1 MDKKPKMYQNKVNKE
16 FHNNKTVFISYD
28 NDNSIS
34 NDYNKIFDSN
44 IIRNKIDKII
54 NSNNFIYSKLV
65 HIVIGNDTITRKIVG
80 IYNNNLVTID
90 NEYIPIASIKDIYI
104 WYLFSYL

>member
-54 NSNNFIYSKLV
+54 NSNNFIYSKIV
-65 HIVIGNDTITRKIVG
+65 HIVIGTDTIIRKIIG

>member
-16 FHNNKTVFISYD
+16 FHNNKTVYASFGNNGAVLDSDYD
-28 NDNSIS
+28 KVVDG
-34 NDYNKIFDSN
+34 N

-104 WYLFSYL
+104 

>member
-104 WYLFSYL
+104 